1 MRGWLILSCG
11 LDGTVQSRFSA
22 YLETIFEW
30 FGYSSGSQI
39 SDSGSLNLSTGRCQ
53 RKFYLYRFL
62 SMEILYFPNCT
73 KQFAT
78 MYFGFTTY
86 ISGKRKDLSILGPEN
101 ESLRHT

>member
-1 MRGWLILSCG
+1 MVPSKVDFQHIWKQFLNG
-11 LDGTVQSRFSA
+11 LVTLRDLKFLTVDQRAVVKESF
-22 YLETIFEW
+22 IF
-30 FGYSSGSQI
+30 I
-39 SDSGSLNLSTGRCQ
+39 D
-53 RKFYLYRFL
+53 FYQWKYFT
-62 SMEILYFPNCT
+62 FPNCT

>member
-11 LDGTVQSRFSA
+11 LDGTVQSRFLA
-22 YLETIFEW
+22 YLETIFER

-62 SMEILYFPNCT
+62 SMEILYFPQLHET
-73 KQFAT
+73 IRYDVFWVHDIYKWEK
-78 MYFGFTTY
+78 
-86 ISGKRKDLSILGPEN
+86 KRSFDSRSRE
-101 ESLRHT
+101 